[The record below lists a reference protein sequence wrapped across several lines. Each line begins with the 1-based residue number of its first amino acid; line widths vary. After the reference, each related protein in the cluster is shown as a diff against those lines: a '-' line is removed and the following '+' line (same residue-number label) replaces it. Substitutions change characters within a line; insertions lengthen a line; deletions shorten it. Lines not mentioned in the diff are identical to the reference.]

1 MTPGRNDPCP
11 CGSGRRYKHCCGA
24 PSVAK
29 SEPPQPGPLEVG
41 ALVALVNEGRPGDAE
56 RQTRLLLNSYPDA
69 GILWKILGVVLVRQ
83 GKEALQALR
92 RAAELLPLDAEA
104 HANLGA
110 ALHDRRDWQAA
121 LVSLSR
127 ALELE
132 PRAVQT
138 LIDTANTLCA
148 LGRAP
153 ESLAL
158 YQRALALDPRSRQAH
173 NNLGNAYLQ
182 LAAAASA
189 VDCYREALRIKPDD
203 AEVLCN
209 LGNALRQTGELQEA
223 LNCSQRALALE
234 PGLAMAHNNL
244 GLVLAGLGR
253 QREAVASYRQAVKL
267 NPHYVEAL
275 DNLGNALRAVGERRE
290 ALALRR
296 KAVEL
301 NPHRADGHGNLGQA
315 LFELRRLEQA
325 ESSFRRALSLQV
337 GHPEALLGLA
347 QTLRMLGRGS
357 EAEACCRAVL
367 DREPSRAEAL
377 TLLGELRADRGQF
390 SQAQELFQQVL
401 AARPDFVAAF
411 CSIAA
416 YRRMSGEDSAWLT
429 GVQALLAKPLALAE
443 EIGLNYALGKYYDDI
458 GHYEQ
463 AFGHYREANELS
475 KRYGAGYDRNKLTQR
490 VSQIIGSLDGDF
502 MRRCHAHA
510 SDSGAPVFIIGMPR
524 SGTSL
529 TEQILASHPAVFGAG
544 EVRFWDKP
552 FGELETA
559 GLGSEA
565 AARLVPGMAR
575 DYLERVTALAG
586 GAARVTDKMPANFL
600 YAGLIHAVFPRARI
614 IHMQRHPLDTCL
626 SIYFQNFFTMGAYA
640 KNDLEDLAH
649 YYGEYLRITAHWRA
663 VLPAATLLEV
673 PYEGLIADQEGWT
686 RRMLEFI
693 GLPWDA
699 RCLDFHQTERAVITP
714 SRWQVRQK
722 IHNASVGRWRNY
734 TSHIG
739 PLEHLV
745 ALAGAPGAAPTPAPT
760 AAAAPAATAATV
772 ARSAR

>member
-24 PSVAK
+24 PSAGK
-29 SEPPQPGPLEVG
+29 SVPAQPSALEVG
-41 ALVALVNEGRPGDAE
+41 ALVALVNQGRPGDAE
-56 RQTRLLLNSYPDA
+56 RQTRVLLKSYPDA

-92 RAAELLPLDAEA
+92 QAAELLPLDPEA

-110 ALHDRRDWQAA
+110 ALHDRRDWEAA
-121 LVSLSR
+121 LVSLRR

-138 LIDTANTLCA
+138 LIDTGNTLCA
-148 LGRAP
+148 LGRAQ

-158 YQRALALDPRSRQAH
+158 YQRALGLDPRSREAH

-189 VDCYREALRIKPDD
+189 VDCYRQALRIKPDD

-209 LGNALRQTGELQEA
+209 LGNALRQTGQLQEA
-223 LNCSQRALALE
+223 VTCSRRALALE
-234 PGLAMAHNNL
+234 PGLAMAHNNQ
-244 GLVLAGLGR
+244 GLALAGLGR
-253 QREAVASYRQAVKL
+253 QREAVASYRQALNL

-275 DNLGNALRAVGERRE
+275 DNLGNALRAEGERGE
-290 ALALRR
+290 ALALHR

-301 NPHRADGHGNLGQA
+301 NPQRADSHCNLGQA
-315 LFELRRLEQA
+315 LFELRRLEEA
-325 ESSFRRALSLQV
+325 ESSFRRALSLQAQ
-337 GHPEALLGLA
+337 HPEALLGLA
-347 QTLRMLGRGS
+347 GALRMLGRGAA
-357 EAEACCRAVL
+357 AEDCCRAVL

-390 SQAQELFQQVL
+390 PQAQKLFQQAL
-401 AARPDFVAAF
+401 AARADFVAAF
-411 CSIAA
+411 VGIAT
-416 YRRMSGEDSAWLT
+416 YRRMSGQDSAWLA
-429 GVQALLAKPLALAE
+429 GVQALLAKPLPLAQ
-443 EIGLNYALGKYYDDI
+443 EIGLRYALGKYCDDL
-458 GHYEQ
+458 GQYGP

-475 KRYGAGYDRNKLTQR
+475 KRQAAGYDRQKLSQR
-490 VSQIIGSLDGDF
+490 VSQIIGSFDAAFL
-502 MRRCHAHA
+502 RRCHAHA
-510 SDSGAPVFIIGMPR
+510 CDSDAPVFIIGMPR

-559 GLGSEA
+559 ALGSEA

-575 DYLERVTALAG
+575 DYLERVTALSG

-626 SIYFQNFFTMGAYA
+626 SIYFQNFFSMGAYA
-640 KNDLEDLAH
+640 NDLEDLAH
-649 YYGEYLRITAHWRA
+649 YYGEYLRISAHWRA
-663 VLPAATLLEV
+663 VLPGSTLLEV

-699 RCLDFHQTERAVITP
+699 RCLDFHQTERAIITA

-722 IHNASVGRWRNY
+722 IHSGSVARWRNY
-734 TSHIG
+734 ESHVA
-739 PLEHLV
+739 PLTHLV
-745 ALAGAPGAAPTPAPT
+745 ALAGLPAVGAAPTPT
-760 AAAAPAATAATV
+760 ADAAATAPSV